1 MNGTWTIS
9 QGVRQKLLILIQVNC
24 EVKVTSR
31 GTANYK
37 YTFEIYLENPN
48 TNLFYFVDLT
58 AVLRF
63 DL

>member
-1 MNGTWTIS
+1 M
-9 QGVRQKLLILIQVNC
+9 RQKLLILIQVNC

-37 YTFEIYLENPN
+37 PTFENYLENPN
-48 TNLFYFVDLT
+48 TDLFYFVDLN
-58 AVLRF
+58 AMLSS